1 MKSYSDTY
9 KQAGVDEGARRPDYD
24 LLRSDGP
31 WRLRRPL

>member
-9 KQAGVDEGARRPDYD
+9 KQAGVDRPDYD

>member
-9 KQAGVDEGARRPDYD
+9 KQAGVDD